1 MSETIKYAGDYNLE
15 ICSIVSYQKDGK
27 DKNNA
32 KRLDIKGIV
41 HLLHIYESLTS
52 PAITGDITVIDAR
65 DIRTML
71 PITGMERLELKL
83 STPGT
88 KKNGIIEYT
97 EEVTEP
103 LYIYKI
109 EKIRPGGGTSRLQSY
124 RLFFTSREAYRN
136 NICRVSKSF
145 KGAVEDGVLE
155 ILKDDRYLD
164 SRKKFAVEETST
176 NHAIVIPNLKPF
188 QAIQMLAKTA
198 KSELY
203 ENSGYLFYETTEGF
217 NFRSI
222 ESLLAVGGH
231 TARPVVK
238 KFQYKA
244 ANMRTNEGAR
254 DILDELEQV
263 MSYSFDNTVNMLE
276 NMNSGMAA
284 SRLITHDAFYKTITT
299 TDYDYLDQYHN
310 FFHTEHAKDGGKR
323 DDNYMIPY
331 AMFDKERKG
340 LTEFPEMK
348 TMVKTDTSKI
358 HNDYEQ
364 PNTKGNLQAN
374 ISQKEQMMNG
384 NLVLSVHGDTRIHVG
399 ELINFELPYQ
409 VPVQG
414 NDKQELNPYWAG
426 RYLIMNL
433 KHTID
438 MDTQKHSM
446 TIKCAK
452 DSTRISIPTETEEMV
467 VKLKEKNSN
476 SIVNIY
482 EADGNIQVKDNN
494 AFIRGA

>member
-1 MSETIKYAGDYNLE
+1 
-15 ICSIVSYQKDGK
+15 
-27 DKNNA
+27 
-32 KRLDIKGIV
+32 
-41 HLLHIYESLTS
+41 
-52 PAITGDITVIDAR
+52 
-65 DIRTML
+65 
-71 PITGMERLELKL
+71 
-83 STPGT
+83 
-88 KKNGIIEYT
+88 
-97 EEVTEP
+97 
-103 LYIYKI
+103 
-109 EKIRPGGGTSRLQSY
+109 
-124 RLFFTSREAYRN
+124 
-136 NICRVSKSF
+136 
-145 KGAVEDGVLE
+145 
-155 ILKDDRYLD
+155 
-164 SRKKFAVEETST
+164 
-176 NHAIVIPNLKPF
+176 
-188 QAIQMLAKTA
+188 
-198 KSELY
+198 
-203 ENSGYLFYETTEGF
+203 
-217 NFRSI
+217 
-222 ESLLAVGGH
+222 
-231 TARPVVK
+231 
-238 KFQYKA
+238 
-244 ANMRTNEGAR
+244 
-254 DILDELEQV
+254 
-263 MSYSFDNTVNMLE
+263 
-276 NMNSGMAA
+276 
-284 SRLITHDAFYKTITT
+284 
-299 TDYDYLDQYHN
+299 
-310 FFHTEHAKDGGKR
+310 
-323 DDNYMIPY
+323 
-331 AMFDKERKG
+331 MFDKERKG

-482 EADGNIQVKDNN
+482 EADGNIRVTDNN